1 MKTDALNLAVAT
13 LMADVVKDHRDSLR
27 QELVNEFQ
35 ELGADSTKVKI
46 DDQVIGKV
54 SLVEPK
60 PTAGV
65 LFENLFFDWVKENYQ
80 SEIVLEVRESFKK
93 HVLENIVFEG
103 DKAILKTT
111 GEVVPGIAMQLRN
124 KYVSMRFEK
133 TGREE
138 LANALRND
146 KVSYNLPVL
155 NVQKSIE
162 SSSDE

>member
-1 MKTDALNLAVAT
+1 VKSDALNLAIAT
-13 LMADVVKDHRDSLR
+13 LMADVIKDHRDHLR
-27 QELVNEFQ
+27 QELVSEFE

-46 DDQVIGKV
+46 DDQTIGKV
-54 SLVEPK
+54 SLVEPR

-103 DKAILKTT
+103 DQAILKTT
-111 GEVVPGIAMQLRN
+111 GEVVPGIGMQLRS

-133 TGREE
+133 TGRDE

-146 KVSYNLPVL
+146 RVAYNLPVL
-155 NVQKSIE
+155 NVKQSIA
-162 SSSDE
+162 SSDE